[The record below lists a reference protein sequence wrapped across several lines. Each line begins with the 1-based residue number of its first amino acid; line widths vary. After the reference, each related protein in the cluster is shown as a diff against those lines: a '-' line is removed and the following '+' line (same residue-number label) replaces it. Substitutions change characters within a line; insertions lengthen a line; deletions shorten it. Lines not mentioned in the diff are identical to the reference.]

1 MLLFYGCYGEAW
13 LCRAGTGAC
22 WGGKIEYKYVTITL
36 DGKKTTLCFKIYHY
50 QDRSR
55 HLSTILAQ
63 LEAGEPVAIDQLNK
77 SGTPPIKEAL
87 YFDLEGGR
95 NFDVTRYLL
104 MHGADVNV
112 KNHPYACETTAAHC
126 LCSAFWCR
134 GEMDIRGLV
143 LLLSYGAKLDMQD
156 RSGRTPIDKLEGSE
170 PWIPQA
176 LRKQYE
182 ETSEPLQAG
191 PQQPLPAA
199 KEKAPSAWKAHV
211 SSAEQRRRKQDYFTK
226 IAQALLNTEQHKP
239 LNAAFVD
246 YVAQAGIEARLV
258 QQLSSRT

>member
-1 MLLFYGCYGEAW
+1 MAAMARPGCAGLGRVQAGGGE
-13 LCRAGTGAC
+13 
-22 WGGKIEYKYVTITL
+22 IEYKYVTITL

-112 KNHPYACETTAAHC
+112 KNHPYFAC
-126 LCSAFWCR
+126 
-134 GEMDIRGLV
+134 
-143 LLLSYGAKLDMQD
+143 
-156 RSGRTPIDKLEGSE
+156 
-170 PWIPQA
+170 
-176 LRKQYE
+176 
-182 ETSEPLQAG
+182 
-191 PQQPLPAA
+191 
-199 KEKAPSAWKAHV
+199 
-211 SSAEQRRRKQDYFTK
+211 
-226 IAQALLNTEQHKP
+226 
-239 LNAAFVD
+239 
-246 YVAQAGIEARLV
+246 
-258 QQLSSRT
+258 